1 MKYLITILLS
11 ALPLLAQD
19 FIPFSE
25 KMTPEWQKKIKAA
38 GVINEREYVVE
49 KNLEPNSYQYYVA
62 SVYDANGKL
71 QSVSQKLRIDDH
83 PGDYYYTWN
92 SEGKL
97 SEIFYSWKGN
107 DGSKVKHKYEFT
119 YDAGKLSYVALYD
132 LTNGGSG
139 AMRQWN
145 YEYSNKGALARI
157 VSKVFSHS
165 ESGEFSVMGTYE
177 YDAKGRLSTF
187 SSEFHK
193 TTFSYTKDGKLDKK
207 VLESSDIK
215 ITEKYDYDKAGN
227 LVKISNT
234 GDAASI
240 FDEIKNNNS
249 GLPILK
255 KSLIKVHDLDDEIVE
270 IHYSYT
276 K

>member
-1 MKYLITILLS
+1 MKYFISMLLLTLS
-11 ALPLLAQD
+11 IFAQD

-25 KMTPEWQKKIKAA
+25 KMTPEWQQKIKAA

-49 KNLEPNSYQYYVA
+49 KELEPNSFNYYIA
-62 SVYDANGKL
+62 SVYDADGKL

-97 SEIFYSWKGN
+97 SEILYSWKSN

-119 YDAGKLSYVALYD
+119 YDAGKLSYIALYD
-132 LTNGGSG
+132 IATGGSG
-139 AMRQWN
+139 AMKQWN
-145 YEYSNKGALARI
+145 YEYSNKGALVKI
-157 VSKVFSHS
+157 LDKYFTYS

-177 YDAKGRLSTF
+177 FDAKGRLSAF
-187 SSEFHK
+187 NSESSK
-193 TTFSYTKDGKLDKK
+193 TTYTYNEDGRCDKK
-207 VLESSDIK
+207 VVEAFDIK

-227 LVKISNT
+227 LVKVSNT
-234 GDAASI
+234 GDAATI
-240 FDEIKNNNS
+240 VDEIKYNSS

-255 KSLIKVHDLDDEIVE
+255 KSLIKVYDLDDEIVE
-270 IHYSYT
+270 VQYSYS

>member
-1 MKYLITILLS
+1 MKHLTIMLL
-11 ALPLLAQD
+11 LTIQLFAQD

-49 KNLEPNSYQYYVA
+49 KELEPNSFNYYVA

-83 PGDYYYTWN
+83 PGDYTYKWN
-92 SEGKL
+92 SEGKPA
-97 SEIFYSWKGN
+97 EILYSWKSN
-107 DGSKVKHKYEFT
+107 DGSKVEHKYEFS
-119 YDAGKLSYVALYD
+119 YDAGKLSYIALYD
-132 LTNGGSG
+132 VATGGSG
-139 AMRQWN
+139 AMKQWN

-157 VSKVFSHS
+157 VAKVFSHS

-177 YDAKGRLSTF
+177 FDGKGRLSTYNSE
-187 SSEFHK
+187 SSK
-193 TTFSYTKDGKLDKK
+193 ITYSYNKDGKLDKK
-207 VLESSDIK
+207 VFEASEIK
-215 ITEKYDYDKAGN
+215 IIDKYDYDKAGN
-227 LVKISNT
+227 LVKVSNT
-234 GDAASI
+234 GDAATI
-240 FDEIKNNNS
+240 VDDIKYNTS

-255 KSLIKVHDLDDEIVE
+255 KSLIKVYDLDDEIVE

>member
-1 MKYLITILLS
+1 MKFLGIALLFTIQLF
-11 ALPLLAQD
+11 AQD

-25 KMTPEWQKKIKAA
+25 KMTPEWQEKIKSA

-49 KNLEPNSYQYYVA
+49 KDLEPNSYQYYVA

-97 SEIFYSWKGN
+97 SEILYSWKSN
-107 DGSKVKHKYEFT
+107 EGSKVKYKYEFT
-119 YDAGKLSYVALYD
+119 YDAGKLSYIALYD
-132 LTNGGSG
+132 IATGGSG
-139 AMRQWN
+139 AMKQWN
-145 YEYSNKGALARI
+145 YEYSEKGELIKI
-157 VSKVFSHS
+157 VEKNFTSS

-177 YDAKGRLSTF
+177 FDTKGRLS
-187 SSEFHK
+187 SYNSEFNK
-193 TTFSYTKDGKLDKK
+193 TTYSYTKDGKLDKK
-207 VLESSDIK
+207 VLEASDIK
-215 ITEKYDYDKAGN
+215 ITDKYDYDKAGN
-227 LVKISNT
+227 LVKVSNT
-234 GDAASI
+234 GDAATI
-240 FDEIKNNNS
+240 IDDIKYNSS

-255 KSLIKVHDLDDEIVE
+255 KSLIKVYDLDDEIVE
-270 IHYSYT
+270 VHYSYS